1 MQVNLSI
8 FSFDM
13 NNLKQ
18 NIWITFLI
26 AMMFV
31 GVLGVILPKNP
42 DKYLKNRFWTLKVHS
57 KSKYNFII
65 LGDSRSYRDISPY
78 EIENILPEFRV
89 FNFGFS
95 NGGLNSTIFEAA
107 DRRLLENDSLKVIL
121 MGVSAL
127 TINNLSLSNEQYLQ
141 ELLRPREEVLEN
153 IYFGR
158 FLYFFSPISPEV
170 IKDLIKGD
178 KPAVN
183 YTNIYHDNGWVESQK
198 IPSDTMEAMPYY
210 IEDFKLHKTNYQ
222 LVDDMCDKIRIW
234 TSKGVKVFAFR
245 PPAALPI
252 VSLEDSVGEYKEQLI
267 EEKIESAGGYWINV
281 DPAMYKTY
289 DGSHLSKEEACKL
302 SRYIA
307 VKIKTI
313 LNSDYESQ

>member
-1 MQVNLSI
+1 MEVNLSI

-31 GVLGVILPKNP
+31 GVFGVILPKNP

-57 KSKYNFII
+57 ASKYNFII
-65 LGDSRSYRDISPY
+65 LGDSRSYRGVSPY

-95 NGGLNSTIFEAA
+95 NGGLNSTILEAA
-107 DRRLLENDSLKVIL
+107 DRRLLGSDSLKVIL

-127 TINNLSLSNEQYLQ
+127 TINNLSLSNEQYFQ
-141 ELLRPREEVLEN
+141 ELVRPREEVLESR
-153 IYFGR
+153 YLGR
-158 FLYFFSPISPEV
+158 FLYYFSPVTPEV
-170 IKDLIKGD
+170 VKDLIKD
-178 KPAVN
+178 VRPIVN
-183 YTNIYHDNGWVESQK
+183 YINIYHDNGWVESQK
-198 IPSDTMEAMPYY
+198 IPSDTMEAMSYY
-210 IEDFKLHKTNYQ
+210 IDDFKLHKTNYR
-222 LVDDMCDKIRIW
+222 LVDDICDKIRIW
-234 TSKGVKVFAFR
+234 KSKGVKVFAFR

-252 VSLEDSVGEYKEQLI
+252 VTLEDSVGEYNEQLI
-267 EEKIESAGGYWINV
+267 EEKIVSAGGYWIDV

-313 LNSDYESQ
+313 LNSDNECQ